1 VKTKYVVE
9 LRSGEDVR
17 KPLPFPLGDCRTC
30 SLVSLICNNDEYLCD
45 GALEMY
51 AREHGLGSL
60 IDVSIMIDEGK
71 VSAEDVVLHKPCC
84 WRCPFLPDCLE
95 SESPWLEDYIEECY
109 GVKWEEFKKAVME
122 LWEPES

>member
-30 SLVSLICNNDEYLCD
+30 SLLSLVCNDDEYPCD

-51 AREHGLGSL
+51 RREHGLGSL
-60 IDVSIMIDEGK
+60 IDVAIMIQEGR
-71 VSAEDVVLHKPCC
+71 VSAEEVVLYKPCC
-84 WRCPFLPDCLE
+84 WRCPFLADCLE
-95 SESPWLEDYIEECY
+95 AERSWLEEY
-109 GVKWEEFKKAVME
+109 VKARYRVEWEEFKRAVLE
-122 LWEPES
+122 LREPED